1 MDNTES
7 CPSYLTMRGANQS
20 RSGKVGVQCYSTTTY
35 VQYLHK
41 YVASYHHHE
50 LLVSSGMIVMCD
62 KHKDLRALPCSLA

>member
-20 RSGKVGVQCYSTTTY
+20 RSGKVELFYYICTI
-35 VQYLHK
+35 HK